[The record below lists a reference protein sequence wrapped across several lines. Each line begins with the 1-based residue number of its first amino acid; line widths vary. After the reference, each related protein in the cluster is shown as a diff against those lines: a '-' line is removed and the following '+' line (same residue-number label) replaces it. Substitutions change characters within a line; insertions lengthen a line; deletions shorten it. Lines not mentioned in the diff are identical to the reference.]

1 MKKTILITICIIIL
15 LGISMA
21 IGYYIF
27 KTEIADEKDIA
38 KTTQEENKV
47 QNERDFSIE
56 QVNTQEEKVTPN
68 TQFIL
73 QKHYKTCGHTTINYV
88 EIPSDIVNMTKE
100 EIQKEYKDWEVKE
113 FSKEEVILQKEE
125 EGTCEEHYVLRE
137 KDGYIAIYWVNNKGK
152 ENLKE
157 ITGIAVEY
165 LTENDLLEINEGI
178 FVYGLQELNSKIED
192 YE

>member
-68 TQFIL
+68 TQFVL

-100 EIQKEYKDWEVKE
+100 EIQKEYKDWKVKE

-137 KDGYIAIYWVNNKGK
+137 KDGYIAIYWVNNQGK